1 MIDMINHILKKLD
14 EIEKE
19 HHKIIIIVLLAYII
33 IYMNTF

>member
-19 HHKIIIIVLLAYII
+19 HHKLIIIVLLVYII
-33 IYMNTF
+33 IYMNAY